1 MRSFVSFALYS
12 LLGIL
17 LTVGGISVLEKP
29 VLFIAIFVTAAGIE
43 LTSRFT
49 SRDDS

>member
-17 LTVGGISVLEKP
+17 LTVGGISAPEKP

-43 LTSRFT
+43 LTSRFVP
-49 SRDDS
+49 RNDS